1 MIQASSL
8 LFFSLDL
15 SASVFRAWTAI
26 VGVAALAILGE
37 VLIAAAMRKLG
48 DLDELRTGTGVK
60 SYFGPIKAVL
70 SSPMF
75 VIGALCM
82 ALNFF
87 AMLWALS
94 IAALSLVFPATASL
108 TYIGNAVAAKLFLKE
123 NVDRRRWLAVLFVAV
138 GVVLLSR

>member
-1 MIQASSL
+1 M
-8 LFFSLDL
+8 LFRS
-15 SASVFRAWTAI
+15 
-26 VGVAALAILGE
+26 
-37 VLIAAAMRKLG
+37 
-48 DLDELRTGTGVK
+48 
-60 SYFGPIKAVL
+60 
-70 SSPMF
+70 
-75 VIGALCM
+75 
-82 ALNFF
+82 LNFF